1 MREHRQAGSVEG
13 TIVRRGDEGYEELR
27 AAMVWN
33 GLKPDRFPEVIV
45 RAASA
50 RDVPAAVRLAR
61 SRGLRIAV
69 RSAGHSWCGSPVRS
83 DGMLLDLSGLR
94 RYAIDPASATAF
106 AEPAVTGRELATALA
121 EAGLAFPTGHCGTVA
136 LGGYLLGGGL
146 GWNSGALG
154 PACHSVEEIEAVTA
168 DGGTVRCNERENADL
183 FWAARGAGPGF
194 FAVVTGF
201 RLRLHPAPGAVTATM
216 YAFPLADVEAAC
228 QWAAEVSHE
237 LEPTVELALTL
248 ATAAP
253 STTDAT
259 PRPKVVTV
267 SATAFA
273 SDEEHAAEAL
283 RPLGNCPFADGA
295 LHHRAPGPTSFAA
308 LHETADGLWPP
319 RLRYAADTLW
329 SDAEFT
335 ALLSRLGD
343 AMRDAPSDR
352 SLVLAPFAP
361 ASHDGDLLR
370 DMCFSVLG
378 ETYAVPYAIWDDPSG
393 DEANLRWLR
402 EAMAS
407 VESLGTGHYIAEADL
422 TADPARAERSFRTND
437 WDRLQ
442 SLRARYDPEGVFHT
456 YLAA

>member
-1 MREHRQAGSVEG
+1 MREQRQAGAVEG
-13 TIVRRGDEGYEELR
+13 AIVRRGDDGYEAVR

-33 GLKPDRFPEVIV
+33 ALKPGRFPELIV
-45 RAASA
+45 RAASE

-61 SRGLRIAV
+61 SLGLRIAV

-94 RYAIDPASATAF
+94 RYAIDPGSATASVQ
-106 AEPAVTGRELATALA
+106 PAVTGRELAPALA
-121 EAGLAFPTGHCGTVA
+121 GAGLAFPTGHCGTVA

-168 DGGTVRCNERENADL
+168 DGETVRCNEHENADL

-194 FAVVTGF
+194 FAAVTRF
-201 RLRLHPAPGAVTATM
+201 RLRLHPAPGAIATTT
-216 YAFPLADVEAAC
+216 YAFPLADVEPVC
-228 QWAAEVSHE
+228 QWATEISHE
-237 LEPTVELALTL
+237 LEPAVELALTL

-253 STTDAT
+253 FMTDVT

-267 SATAFA
+267 TATAFA
-273 SDEEHAAEAL
+273 ADGEHADEAL

-295 LHHRAPGPTSFAA
+295 VHHRAPGPTSFAA
-308 LHETADGLWPP
+308 LHDTADGLWPSG
-319 RLRYAADTLW
+319 LRYAADTLW
-329 SDAEFT
+329 SDADFA

-343 AMRDAPSDR
+343 AMREAPSER

-370 DMCFSVLG
+370 DMAFSVLG
-378 ETYAVPYAIWDDPSG
+378 ETFAAPYAIWDDPSG
-393 DEANLRWLR
+393 DEANTRWLR
-402 EAMAS
+402 DATAS
-407 VESLGTGHYIAEADL
+407 VEPLGTGHYIAEADL
-422 TADPARAERSFRTND
+422 TAHPARAERSFRAND
-437 WDRLQ
+437 WERLQ
-442 SLRARYDPEGVFHT
+442 NLRVRHDPEGLFHT
-456 YLAA
+456 YLAP